1 MPSCCLQVYQR
12 LSHFK
17 EDKEYWSEYTD
28 FYERFWGGPTSPYG
42 LWFGNEYG
50 AFQNALCDQLDIKE
64 KEIRE
69 CLFIKEDNE
78 NFICPDN
85 KLNEVPFSFLVD
97 NLIPIHWFFM
107 FEEQKKKT
115 FKTHWGF
122 GAIHYQSSISDVKE
136 SIEEFTSLKSKI
148 EITNVDLGKY
158 LEVIQDDLNNLREWI
173 DKFPTDSIV
182 ILNYGDLLASFP
194 MNSLDKEDSVKIVA
208 DFKKE
213 LSDSN
218 QDVAKELFE
227 FLLNRWTN
235 IEFANQK
242 NISKSSN

>member
-1 MPSCCLQVYQR
+1 MPSCCLQIYQR

-17 EDKEYWSEYTD
+17 DDKDYWVEYTD

-50 AFQNALCDQLDIKE
+50 TFQNALCEQLNIKE
-64 KEIRE
+64 NQIKE

-85 KLNEVPFSFLVD
+85 KLDNTPFSFLVD
-97 NLIPIHWFFM
+97 NLIPIHWFFI
-107 FEEQKKKT
+107 FNESQKKV

-122 GAIHYQSSISDVKE
+122 GAIHYKSSIADVKKTINNFN
-136 SIEEFTSLKSKI
+136 SIIGETPVE
-148 EITNVDLGKY
+148 DLELRKY
-158 LEVIQDDLNNLREWI
+158 LDVIQEDLQDLNKWLH
-173 DKFPTDSIV
+173 KFPSDSFI

-194 MNSLDKEDSVKIVA
+194 MTSLDKEDSVKIVS
-208 DFKKE
+208 DFKLMLTKSE
-213 LSDSN
+213 FEN
-218 QDVAKELFE
+218 AKDLFK
-227 FLLNRWTN
+227 FLLERWTN

-242 NISKSSN
+242 DLSKSSN